1 MRKKIAIIA
10 VIILVL
16 AICVFALASCNYQFF
31 DTKYNF
37 THAILKLPNGDIVE
51 GKVDSWRDYEDGDQI
66 QVKIKGIT
74 YLVHSTNVVLMD
86 K

>member
-1 MRKKIAIIA
+1 MKKLIA
-10 VIILVL
+10 VVL
-16 AICVFALASCNYQFF
+16 IVVMVLTMASCNYQFF

-37 THAILKLPNGDIVE
+37 THAMLKLPNGDIVE

-66 QVKIKGIT
+66 QVKIRGVT
-74 YLVHSTNVVLMD
+74 YLVHSANIVLSD

>member
-1 MRKKIAIIA
+1 MKKFIAVVLIAIM
-10 VIILVL
+10 VL
-16 AICVFALASCNYQFF
+16 TLASCNYQFF

-37 THAILKLPNGDIVE
+37 THAMLKLPNGDIVE
-51 GKVDSWRDYEDGDQI
+51 GKVDSWREYEDGDQI

-74 YLVHSTNVVLMD
+74 YLVHSTNVVLTD